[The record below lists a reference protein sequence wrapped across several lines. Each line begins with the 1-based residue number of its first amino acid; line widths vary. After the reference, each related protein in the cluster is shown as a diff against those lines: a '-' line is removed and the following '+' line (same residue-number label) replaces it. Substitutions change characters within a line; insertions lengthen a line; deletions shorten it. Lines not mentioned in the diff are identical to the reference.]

1 VLLQASQFDRRT
13 MKGQTM
19 PMSLHKKSNPSADA
33 LAPTQTQAHPNPQ
46 VQAQVQA
53 TKAQDINVELPCVE
67 GLLAGTLALMTGYAQ
82 KISGLDS
89 DGHALLMARKIAAN
103 LDALKSYPCLSL
115 PFAAVLSNLE
125 RLWADL
131 AQAPQTLRAQNTS
144 MWHGV
149 AASVQ

>member
-1 VLLQASQFDRRT
+1 

-19 PMSLHKKSNPSADA
+19 PMSLHKKSTPSADA
-33 LAPTQTQAHPNPQ
+33 LAPTQTQAHPKPQ
-46 VQAQVQA
+46 AQA